1 MAADGLNNL
10 RIKLVEC
17 EKVYYVDVHLPYEEA
32 GDVLTVEHMC
42 NEFERVTGIPKS
54 IQGIIF
60 KHKVLHDAKR
70 SLVSCGIHDMSEI
83 HLMKLTPPDTSFEA
97 QMKVIE
103 KQITCINK
111 KLSQIISEADGI
123 HRGYYA
129 RGYHTQSFHHLR
141 ARLAECARELQV
153 EESKLNVMDMKNC
166 EPDVK
171 DIRRPLI
178 RWIETLYYRIE
189 GLDNGIR
196 DVIARIDEQ
205 FGMQMSATFGRQ
217 SSF

>member
-1 MAADGLNNL
+1 MAADGLNSV
-10 RIKLVEC
+10 RIKLVEY
-17 EKVYYVDVHLPYEEA
+17 EKVFYVDVKLPYEEA
-32 GDVLTVEHMC
+32 GDVLTVAHMC
-42 NEFERVTGIPKS
+42 KEFERVTGVPTS
-54 IQGIIF
+54 IQGVIF
-60 KHKVLHDAKR
+60 KHKVLTDSTR
-70 SLVSCGIHDMSEI
+70 SLMSCGITDMSEI

-129 RGYHTQSFHHLR
+129 RGYHTQYFHQLR
-141 ARLAECARELQV
+141 ARLDECARELAV
-153 EESKLNVMDMKNC
+153 EQGKLNIMDMKNC

-171 DIRRPLI
+171 DIRRALT
-178 RWIETLYYRIE
+178 RWIETLHYRIE
-189 GLDNGIR
+189 GLDSGIK

-205 FGMQMSATFGRQ
+205 FGMQMAATFGR
-217 SSF
+217 